1 MPEVNTKK
9 KLTRA
14 LKPIT
19 IKVAMVPKARA
30 CSVEV
35 EEIEDEDSARN
46 INARNSG
53 ISPTSSF
60 QISGTKKNSKS
71 AGRNVKRSLLQDRHQ
86 WACRIF
92 FSRNIF
98 MPGSAEQVFS
108 GGTPH
113 AGTIR
118 ILMLV
123 KKRLHLARA
132 RANAALCC

>member
-1 MPEVNTKK
+1 
-9 KLTRA
+9 
-14 LKPIT
+14 
-19 IKVAMVPKARA
+19 MVPKARA

-60 QISGTKKNSKS
+60 QILGMKKNLKS
-71 AGRNVKRSLLQDRHQ
+71 AGRNMKRSLLQDR
-86 WACRIF
+86 
-92 FSRNIF
+92 
-98 MPGSAEQVFS
+98 SAEQVFS

-123 KKRLHLARA
+123 KKWLHLAPT